1 MNEVN
6 SNNTF
11 ENKLKLKDRKKWE
24 AGGNMKY
31 KYIYITHLF
40 HWSGANPIQIH
51 VKTFFLI

>member
-6 SNNTF
+6 SNNTL

-31 KYIYITHLF
+31 KYIYI
-40 HWSGANPIQIH
+40 
-51 VKTFFLI
+51 